1 MKIKLTI
8 LIPLLCLG
16 FALVGSASVSAQR
29 PRPQFE
35 GKAKLNFQQMR
46 AWFERTSPSKAHQAL
61 GHLKGSWRA
70 EGKVWMMPDLPP
82 MTLTGESHNR
92 WILGDRF
99 VESRFTGEAG
109 GVRFEGVAT
118 DGYDNAAGHYV
129 ATWKDSMNTAV
140 LYFSGQSETVTEVVT
155 DTDSG
160 TEDARE
166 VERRVL
172 TAPGLD
178 PLTGEPVTV
187 KGVTTHLDDDHYRY
201 ESYVI
206 DAEGA
211 EVKMLEILFTRDLKG
226 SKE

>member
-8 LIPLLCLG
+8 LIPLLCL
-16 FALVGSASVSAQR
+16 ALVGSASVSAQR

-35 GKAKLNFQQMR
+35 SKAKLNFQQMR

-140 LYFSGQSETVTEVVT
+140 LYFSGQSETVTEVCLLYT
-155 DTDSG
+155 S
-160 TEDARE
+160 DAADE
-166 VERRVL
+166 N
-172 TAPGLD
+172 
-178 PLTGEPVTV
+178 
-187 KGVTTHLDDDHYRY
+187 
-201 ESYVI
+201 
-206 DAEGA
+206 
-211 EVKMLEILFTRDLKG
+211 
-226 SKE
+226 